1 MLNARNLKR
10 CAEEVGVVPQGFAHA
25 ATLHQEDLFIREDL
39 LAGEYALNQVN
50 FLSFRNQGY
59 RNILWMW
66 WLIGVDVAVHW
77 CGCSGS
83 LVWM

>member
-1 MLNARNLKR
+1 MRR
-10 CAEEVGVVPQGFAHA
+10 RDVVPQGFAHA

-50 FLSFRNQGY
+50 FLSFRNKVIQISFG
-59 RNILWMW
+59 
-66 WLIGVDVAVHW
+66 
-77 CGCSGS
+77 CGGS